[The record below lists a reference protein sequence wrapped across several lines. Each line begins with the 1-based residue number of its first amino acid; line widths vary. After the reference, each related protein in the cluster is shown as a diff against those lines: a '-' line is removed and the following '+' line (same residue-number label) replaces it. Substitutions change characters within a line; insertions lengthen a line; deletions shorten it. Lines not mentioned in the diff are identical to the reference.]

1 MSVLQAI
8 VFGAVQG
15 LTEFLPISS
24 TAHLILLPWF
34 MGWPDPGL
42 AFDVAL
48 HLGTLV
54 ALLIYF
60 RADWIVLITS
70 ALGLLRGRTQSPDA
84 RMAMLI
90 VAATIPGAAAGAL
103 FEHKVEDALR
113 APQLIGLMLIV
124 MALVLVAAEA
134 VGQRKKSLNEISWGD
149 ALTIGVAQ
157 AFAIVPGVS
166 RSGSTIT
173 AGLFLNMKRDAAA
186 RFSFY
191 LSAPIIA
198 GAVGKKMIDILRS
211 GLGLEQLSP
220 FIVGIIVSG
229 IVGYL
234 AIAFLMRYLQ
244 THNTFLFVFYRIV
257 LGIVVLLAFYSGF
270 R

>member
-1 MSVLQAI
+1 MTILQAI

-15 LTEFLPISS
+15 LTEFLPVSS

-60 RADWIVLITS
+60 RADWIALIAS
-70 ALGLLRGRTQSPDA
+70 ALGILRGRTQTPNA
-84 RMAMLI
+84 RMAILI
-90 VAATIPGAAAGAL
+90 IAATIPGAAAGAL

-113 APQLIGLMLIV
+113 APQLIAVMLIV
-124 MALVLVAAEA
+124 MALVLVAAEI
-134 VGQRKKSLNEISWGD
+134 VGRRKKTLDDISWGD
-149 ALTIGVAQ
+149 AITVGVAQ

-166 RSGSTIT
+166 RSGSTIS
-173 AGLFLNMKRDAAA
+173 AGLFLSMKRDTAA

-198 GAVGKKMIDILRS
+198 GAVGKKIIDILKS
-211 GLGLEQLSP
+211 GLAVDQLNP
-220 FIVGIIVSG
+220 FIIGIVSSGII
-229 IVGYL
+229 GYL

-244 THNTFLFVFYRIV
+244 THNTYLFVIYRIA
-257 LGIVVLLAFYSGF
+257 LGIVVLLAFWSRF

>member
-1 MSVLQAI
+1 MTIFQAI
-8 VFGAVQG
+8 IFGAVQG

-42 AFDVAL
+42 TFDVAL

-54 ALLIYF
+54 ALLFYF
-60 RADWIVLITS
+60 RAEWVALIGS
-70 ALGLLRGRTQSPDA
+70 GLGILRGRTQSPDA
-84 RMAMLI
+84 KMAMLI

-103 FEHKVEDALR
+103 FEHKVEDAFR
-113 APQLIGLMLIV
+113 APQLIAVMLIL
-124 MALVLVAAEA
+124 MALVLVVAEV
-134 VGQRKKSLNEISWGD
+134 VGRRKKSLEDIGWTEAIGV
-149 ALTIGVAQ
+149 GVAQ

-211 GLGLEQLSP
+211 DLRLEQLTP
-220 FIVGIIVSG
+220 FIVGIVTSG
-229 IVGYL
+229 IIGYL

-244 THNTFLFVFYRIV
+244 THNTLLFVFYRIL
-257 LGIVVLLAFYSGF
+257 LGIVVLLALWTGF

>member
-1 MSVLQAI
+1 MNIFQAI
-8 VFGAVQG
+8 IFGAVQG

-24 TAHLILLPWF
+24 TAHLVLLPWF

-60 RADWIVLITS
+60 RADWIALITS
-70 ALGLLRGRTQSPDA
+70 AFRLVRGRTQSPDA

-113 APQLIGLMLIV
+113 APQLIGVMLIL
-124 MALVLVAAEA
+124 MALVLVAAEML
-134 VGQRKKSLNEISWGD
+134 GRRRNTLNEISWGD
-149 ALTIGVAQ
+149 AITVGIAQ

-166 RSGSTIT
+166 RSGSTIS

-198 GAVGKKMIDILRS
+198 GAVGKKMIDIAKS
-211 GLGLEQLSP
+211 GLALDQMSP
-220 FIVGIIVSG
+220 FIIGIVSSG
-229 IVGYL
+229 IVGYI

-244 THNTFLFVFYRIV
+244 THNTYLFVIYRIA
-257 LGIVVLLAFYSGF
+257 LGIVVLLAFWSRF

>member
-1 MSVLQAI
+1 MSILQAI

-60 RADWIVLITS
+60 RADWIALIG
-70 ALGLLRGRTQSPDA
+70 AGFGVLRGHTQSTNA

-113 APQLIGLMLIV
+113 APQLIGVMLIV

-134 VGQRKKSLNEISWGD
+134 VGRRKKNLIEVSWGD
-149 ALTIGVAQ
+149 ALAIGVAQ

-198 GAVGKKMIDILRS
+198 GAVGKKTIDILRS
-211 GLGLEQLSP
+211 GLGFEQLTP
-220 FIVGIIVSG
+220 FIVGI
-229 IVGYL
+229 
-234 AIAFLMRYLQ
+234 
-244 THNTFLFVFYRIV
+244 
-257 LGIVVLLAFYSGF
+257 
-270 R
+270 

>member
-1 MSVLQAI
+1 MNIFQAI
-8 VFGAVQG
+8 IFGAVQG

-34 MGWPDPGL
+34 LGWPDPGL

-54 ALLIYF
+54 ALLVYF
-60 RADWIVLITS
+60 RSDWIALITS
-70 ALGLLRGRTQSPDA
+70 ALGVVRGRTQAPDA

-90 VAATIPGAAAGAL
+90 VGATIPGAAAGAL

-113 APQLIGLMLIV
+113 SPQLIAVMLIA
-124 MALVLVAAEA
+124 MALVLVIAEII
-134 VGQRKKSLNEISWGD
+134 GSRKKSLDDISWRD
-149 ALTIGVAQ
+149 AVAVGIAQ

-173 AGLFLNMKRDAAA
+173 AGLFLEMKRDAAA

-198 GAVGKKMIDILRS
+198 GAVGKKTFDILKG
-211 GLGLEQLSP
+211 GLGLDQLTP
-220 FIVGIIVSG
+220 FIVGIVSSG

-244 THNTFLFVFYRIV
+244 THNTFLFVFYRV
-257 LGIVVLLAFYSGF
+257 ALGIVVLLAFWSGF